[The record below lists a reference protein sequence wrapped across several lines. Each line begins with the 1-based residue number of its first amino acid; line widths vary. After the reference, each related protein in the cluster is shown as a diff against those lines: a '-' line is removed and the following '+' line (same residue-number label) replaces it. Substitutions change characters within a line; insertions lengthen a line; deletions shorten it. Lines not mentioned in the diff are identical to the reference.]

1 MMILSQSIKP
11 ISYLKQNTASAIK
24 EVNENNSSLIIT
36 QNGEAKAI
44 LIDLKSY
51 EQEQESL
58 ALLKMIAQSKQA
70 YNEGQYQTAKD
81 AFTDIKLKI
90 TGTSV

>member
-1 MMILSQSIKP
+1 MILSQSIKP
-11 ISYLKQNTASAIK
+11 ISYLKQHTASAIN

-44 LIDLKSY
+44 LIDLKTY
-51 EQEQESL
+51 EQQQASL

-70 YNEGQYQTAKD
+70 YTQGQFQSAKS
-81 AFTDIKLKI
+81 AFTDIKEKMK
-90 TGTSV
+90 G